1 MKIERTKN
9 AKKSIAAGLIFKVA
23 QMILPFFMRTVMLYY
38 MGEEYLG
45 LNGLF
50 TSVLQVLNLA
60 ELGVGSAM
68 VFSMYKPIAED
79 DTPRICALMR
89 LYRTYYRVIGLVV
102 AVAGVA
108 IAPFIPKL
116 IAGDVPKE
124 LNVYVLYFLNLGA
137 TVLSYWLFAYKNSLL
152 QAHQR
157 TDVSSIVGII
167 TNILQYA
174 IQLFVILYLK
184 DYYLYLITVLAMQVV
199 NNLVTAVLAGKMYP
213 QYRPHGRLDP
223 SEVREINGRVRDLFA
238 GKVGQVVFRSVDTIV
253 ISAVLGLTVLG
264 RYQSYFFII
273 TSITGVVDI
282 MMNAI
287 IAGLGNSFLTE
298 TKEKNLEDLKKF
310 AFLFLW
316 LGGVCACLLI
326 GMYQPF
332 MEIWVGKEK
341 MLPYG
346 IVLCLGLYFF
356 IYALNK
362 LLNVYKD
369 AAGLWHVDRFRLL
382 TAAAVNLILNILWVK
397 PFGLYGILLSTVAAW
412 VFVAIPWI
420 LHNIFTRLFERKD
433 RGAVLTVLLGES
445 AGAVLS
451 AGLVVLATVFL
462 KGSPWLRLLLGGAAG
477 AVIPLAVTI
486 FLCRK
491 TQVFADSM
499 RFADRLTKN
508 KLHLHRRLCPKKR
521 KEGGDL

>member
-9 AKKSIAAGLIFKVA
+9 AKKSIVAGLILKVA

-50 TSVLQVLNLA
+50 TSVLHILNLA
-60 ELGVGSAM
+60 ELGVGAAM

-108 IAPFIPKL
+108 VAPFIPHL

-124 LNVYVLYFLNLGA
+124 LNAYVLYFLNLGA

-157 TDVSSIVGII
+157 TDVSSIVRLV
-167 TNILQYA
+167 TNICQYA

-184 DYYLYLITVLAMQVV
+184 NYYLYLITVLVMQVV
-199 NNLVTAVLAGKMYP
+199 NNIVTAILAGKMYP
-213 QYRPHGRLDP
+213 QYRAQGRLDP
-223 SEVREINGRVRDLFA
+223 SEVRGINGRVRDLFA

-253 ISAVLGLTVLG
+253 ISSALGLTVLG
-264 RYQSYFFII
+264 RYQNYFFII
-273 TSITGVVDI
+273 TSITGVVDTI
-282 MMNAI
+282 MSAI

-298 TKEKNLEDLKKF
+298 TKEKNLQDLKKF

-316 LGGVCACLLI
+316 LGAVCACLLI

-332 MEIWVGKEK
+332 MEIWVGKDK

-362 LLNVYKD
+362 LLNAYKD

-382 TAAAVNLILNILWVK
+382 AAAAVNLILNILWVK
-397 PFGLYGILLSTVAAW
+397 PFGLYGILLSTVVAW

-420 LHNIFTRLFERKD
+420 LHNIFTRLFDREDRKPVV
-433 RGAVLTVLLGES
+433 AILLGTS
-445 AGAVLS
+445 AVALLS

-462 KGSPWLRLLLGGAAG
+462 KGSPWLCLLLGGVAG
-477 AVIPLAVTI
+477 TVIPLAVFI
-486 FLCRK
+486 LLCRK
-491 TQVFADSM
+491 TRVFAESM
-499 RFADRLTKN
+499 LFADRLTKN

-521 KEGGDL
+521 YESGE